1 MKRFVLDASAL
12 IAFFEDLPGGERV
25 EDVIKRALEGK
36 VHLSM
41 CVVNWG
47 EACYSISRAKG
58 SAATRKTLTG
68 LAQLPVELFDANSEL
83 TTLAVGIRIEYGLP
97 YASCFAAALARQR
110 RASLMTADRIFSQ
123 MEKQVNIA
131 WADGH

>member
-68 LAQLPVELFDANSEL
+68 LAQLPVE
-83 TTLAVGIRIEYGLP
+83 
-97 YASCFAAALARQR
+97 AL
-110 RASLMTADRIFSQ
+110 
-123 MEKQVNIA
+123 
-131 WADGH
+131 

>member
-12 IAFFEDLPGGERV
+12 IAFFEDLPGAERV

-36 VHLSM
+36 AHLSM

-47 EACYSISRAKG
+47 EAWYSISQAKG
-58 SAATRKTLTG
+58 PAATRKTLSG
-68 LAQLPVELFDANSEL
+68 VSQLPIELFDANSEL
-83 TTLAVGIRIEYGLP
+83 TSLAVAVRIEFGLP

-110 RASLMTADRIFSQ
+110 RASLVTADKLFSP
-123 MEKQVNIA
+123 MEKQLNIV